1 MFLIGLILLKIILP
15 LQAML
20 KARNYIY
27 IYILFSLFFVS
38 NIFAQK
44 PVSPTAKEVV
54 FKMVKS
60 IHDLERLKYSLKI
73 IERGKKGF
81 NHYESS
87 VKLNRKPRKI
97 YLYIK
102 GIELLWVQGWNNN
115 KAYVKPNSFPYVN
128 LSLDP
133 LGYLMRQ
140 DQHHTLNEMGVDYFA
155 SIIEYIALKKMDQFD
170 TYFKLE
176 GEERINSR
184 PCYKII
190 IDNKDFAYENYTV
203 GENESITSIAR
214 KLHISE
220 YMILEVNP
228 KLNDYF
234 HILKKGQVLKVPNA
248 YAKHVTL
255 YIDQL
260 YFLPIGIRILDDKGL
275 FEQYDYHFLQVNPK
289 IEDAEFT
296 KTYKDYKF

>member
-1 MFLIGLILLKIILP
+1 
-15 LQAML
+15 ML
-20 KARNYIY
+20 KTRFFLYIP
-27 IYILFSLFFVS
+27 FCFCLFFS
-38 NIFAQK
+38 SAMFAQK
-44 PVSPTAKEVV
+44 DALTAKEVV
-54 FKMVKS
+54 FKMIKT
-60 IHDLERLKYSLKI
+60 IDELERLKYSLKI
-73 IERGKKGF
+73 VERGKKGY

-87 VKLNRKPRKI
+87 VKLNRNPRKI

-102 GIELLWVQGWNNN
+102 GIELLWVSGWNNN

-140 DQHHTLNEMGVDYFA
+140 DQHHTLNEMGVDYFGGL
-155 SIIEYIALKKMDQFD
+155 IEYMALKNGNKFD
-170 TYFKLE
+170 NYFKLE
-176 GEERINSR
+176 GEERINNR

-190 IDNKDFAYENYTV
+190 IDNKDFAYETYTV

-228 KLNDYF
+228 KFNDYF
-234 HILKKGQVLKVPNA
+234 DILKKGQVIKVPNA

-260 YFLPIGIRILDDKGL
+260 YFLPISIKILDDKGL
-275 FEQYDYHFLQVNPK
+275 YEQYDYFFLQVNPK
-289 IEDAEFT
+289 IDDAEF
-296 KTYKDYKF
+296 KKDFKDYKF

>member
-1 MFLIGLILLKIILP
+1 MFKSPVFRYIIFCVCLV
-15 LQAML
+15 
-20 KARNYIY
+20 
-27 IYILFSLFFVS
+27 FSSVFY
-38 NIFAQK
+38 AQK
-44 PVSPTAKEVV
+44 TTFTQKEIV

-60 IHDLERLKYSLKI
+60 ITELERLKYSLKI

-81 NHYESS
+81 NYYESS

-102 GIELLWVQGWNNN
+102 GIELLWVSGWNNN

-155 SIIEYIALKKMDQFD
+155 SIIEFIALKNLDKFD
-170 TYFKLE
+170 NYFKYE
-176 GEERINSR
+176 GEERVNNR

-190 IDNKDFAYENYTV
+190 IDNKDFGYENYTV

-234 HILKKGQVLKVPNA
+234 DILKKGQVLKVPNA

-260 YFLPIGIRILDDKGL
+260 YFLPISIKILDDKGL
-275 FEQYDYHFLQVNPK
+275 YEQYDYHFLQVNPK
-289 IEDAEFT
+289 IDDAEFT
-296 KTYKDYKF
+296 KNYKEYKF

>member
-1 MFLIGLILLKIILP
+1 MFKPRFFIFTALVI
-15 LQAML
+15 A
-20 KARNYIY
+20 
-27 IYILFSLFFVS
+27 LFFS
-38 NIFAQK
+38 GSLRAQK
-44 PVSPTAKEVV
+44 TLTAKDIIY
-54 FKMVKS
+54 KMVKS
-60 IHDLERLKYSLKI
+60 IDDVERLKYSLKI
-73 IERGKKGF
+73 IERGKKGY

-102 GIELLWVQGWNNN
+102 GIELLWIAGWNNN
-115 KAYVKPNSFPYVN
+115 KAYVKPNSFPYIN

-140 DQHHTLNEMGVDYFA
+140 DQHHTLNEMGVDYFG
-155 SIIEYIALKKMDQFD
+155 SVIEYIAKKYDQKFD
-170 TYFKLE
+170 QYFKLE
-176 GEERINSR
+176 ADERINNR

-190 IDNKDFAYENYTV
+190 IDNKDFGYENYTV
-203 GENESITSIAR
+203 GDNESITSIAR
-214 KLHISE
+214 KLHVSE

-234 HILKKGQVLKVPNA
+234 DILKKGQVLKVPTA

-260 YFLPIGIRILDDKGL
+260 YFLPISVKILDDKGL
-275 FEQYDYHFLQVNPK
+275 FEQYDYHFMQVNPK
-289 IEDAEFT
+289 IDDAEFT
-296 KTYKDYKF
+296 KDYKDYKF

>member
-1 MFLIGLILLKIILP
+1 
-15 LQAML
+15 ML
-20 KARNYIY
+20 KSKKNLFIFLVTCF
-27 IYILFSLFFVS
+27 LFSSVLFS
-38 NIFAQK
+38 QT
-44 PVSPTAKEVV
+44 PVVTSKEVI
-54 FKMVKS
+54 FKMIKS
-60 IHDLERLKYSLKI
+60 ITDLERLKYSLKI
-73 IERGKKGF
+73 IERGKKGY

-102 GIELLWVQGWNNN
+102 GIELLWVAGWNNN

-133 LGYLMRQ
+133 LGFLMRQ
-140 DQHHTLNEMGVDYFA
+140 DQHHTLNEMGVDYFGGL
-155 SIIEYIALKKMDQFD
+155 IEYMAIKYGPKFD
-170 TYFKLE
+170 NYFKFE
-176 GEERINSR
+176 GEERINNR

-190 IDNKDFAYENYTV
+190 IDNKDFAYETYTV
-203 GENESITSIAR
+203 GEHESITSIAR

-228 KLNDYF
+228 KFNDYF
-234 HILKKGQVLKVPNA
+234 DILKKGQTIKVPNA

-260 YFLPIGIRILDDKGL
+260 YFLPISIKILDDKGL
-275 FEQYDYHFLQVNPK
+275 YEQYDYHSLQVNPK
-289 IEDAEFT
+289 IDDIEFT
-296 KTYKDYKF
+296 KKYKDYKF

>member
-1 MFLIGLILLKIILP
+1 MFRTRFF
-15 LQAML
+15 Q
-20 KARNYIY
+20 YIA
-27 IYILFSLFFVS
+27 FSLCLFLS
-38 NIFAQK
+38 TTLWAQK
-44 PVSPTAKEVV
+44 QPLGAKEIV

-60 IHDLERLKYSLKI
+60 INDLERLKYSLKI

-102 GIELLWVQGWNNN
+102 GIELLWVSGWNNN

-155 SIIEYIALKKMDQFD
+155 SIIEYIAIKKLDKFD
-170 TYFKLE
+170 TYFKFE
-176 GEERINSR
+176 GEERVNNR

-203 GENESITSIAR
+203 GDHESITSIAR

-228 KLNDYF
+228 KLHDYF
-234 HILKKGQVLKVPNA
+234 DILKKGQVLKVPNA

-260 YFLPIGIRILDDKGL
+260 YFLPISIKILDDKGL
-275 FEQYDYHFLQVNPK
+275 YEQYDYHFLQVNPK
-289 IEDAEFT
+289 IDDEEFT

>member
-1 MFLIGLILLKIILP
+1 MFKIRIFV
-15 LQAML
+15 
-20 KARNYIY
+20 YISFCFC
-27 IYILFSLFFVS
+27 LFLSS
-38 NIFAQK
+38 HTFAQNGF
-44 PVSPTAKEVV
+44 VTTKEVV
-54 FKMVKS
+54 FKMIKS
-60 IHDLERLKYSLKI
+60 INDLERLKYSLKI
-73 IERGKKGF
+73 VERGKKGY

-102 GIELLWVQGWNNN
+102 GIELLWVSGWNNN

-155 SIIEYIALKKMDQFD
+155 GLIEYMALKNGNKFDQ
-170 TYFKLE
+170 YFKLE
-176 GEERINSR
+176 GEERINNR
-184 PCYKII
+184 PCYKVI
-190 IDNKDFAYENYTV
+190 IDNKDFGYENYTV
-203 GENESITSIAR
+203 GVNESITSIAR

-228 KLNDYF
+228 KFNDYF
-234 HILKKGQVLKVPNA
+234 DILKKGQVIKVPNA

-260 YFLPIGIRILDDKGL
+260 YFLPISIKILDDKGL

-289 IEDAEFT
+289 IDDAEFT
-296 KTYKDYKF
+296 KQYKDYKF

>member
-1 MFLIGLILLKIILP
+1 MFKT
-15 LQAML
+15 
-20 KARNYIY
+20 RFFIY
-27 IYILFSLFFVS
+27 ISICWCSFFGGVSFGQKAATTSLTS
-38 NIFAQK
+38 
-44 PVSPTAKEVV
+44 KEVV

-60 IHDLERLKYSLKI
+60 IQDLERLKYSLKI
-73 IERGKKGF
+73 VERGKKGY

-87 VKLNRKPRKI
+87 VKLNRTPRKI

-102 GIELLWVQGWNNN
+102 GIELLWVAGWNNN

-140 DQHHTLNEMGVDYFA
+140 DQHHTLNEMGVDYFG
-155 SIIEYIALKKMDQFD
+155 SVIEYIALKYGDKFSDYV
-170 TYFKLE
+170 TLV
-176 GEERINSR
+176 GEERINNR

-190 IDNKDFAYENYTV
+190 IDNKDFGYETYTV

-234 HILKKGQVLKVPNA
+234 DILKKGQKLKVPNA

-260 YFLPIGIRILDDKGL
+260 YFLPISIKILDDKGL

-296 KTYKDYKF
+296 KDYKDYKF